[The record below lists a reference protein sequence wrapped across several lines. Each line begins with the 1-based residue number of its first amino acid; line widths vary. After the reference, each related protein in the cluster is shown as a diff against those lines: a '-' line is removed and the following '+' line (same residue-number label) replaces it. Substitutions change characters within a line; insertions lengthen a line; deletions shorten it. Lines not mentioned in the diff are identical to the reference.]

1 MLGIHGFCDVLYIVG
16 IIMMIVNIIQSIFAK
31 KGHFFNP
38 SEIEMTKDDKTVAK
52 MRLIYR
58 ISQGVMLVLFVFCFI
73 RFKDY
78 IVALVCF
85 TVGNILPVGLVQ
97 RGHPLDSP
105 LAGVF

>member
-85 TVGNILPVGLVQ
+85 TVGNILPVGLVYAYDFYLTS
-97 RGHPLDSP
+97 R
-105 LAGVF
+105 AKT